1 MAYYPPPSFYF
12 SLAFDGISGD
22 ADAGFQEASGISAEI
37 ETEEVANGGENDFK
51 YKLPKAAKYS
61 NLVLKRGL
69 VTSGS
74 DLATW
79 CEDTLSGGLNAQI
92 KTKSITLSLLNSEGD
107 ALMSWNFVNA
117 YPVKWSISDFKSQDN
132 SFSIETLEFAYNY
145 FKKA

>member
-22 ADAGFQEASGISAEI
+22 ADAGFQEASGMSAEM
-37 ETEEVANGGENDFK
+37 ETEEVANGGENNFK

-74 DLATW
+74 DLAKW
-79 CEDTLSGGLNAQI
+79 CETTLSGGLNAQI
-92 KTKSITLSLLNSEGD
+92 KTKSITLTLLNSEGD

-117 YPVKWSISDFKSQDN
+117 YPVKWSISDFKSQEN
-132 SFSIETLEFAYNY
+132 SFSVETLEFAYNY